1 MLAKLIFLFVTVPLV
16 DMILLMVLSSY
27 IGWVTSVAIVVLSG
41 ILGAWLA
48 KLSYSYVVFRFT
60 QNARRLQ
67 FSSDLLTDSAMIFF
81 AAGLLLTP
89 GFLTD
94 LFGFSLLIPA
104 CRNRYKPI
112 LARWAKRNFKFQ
124 VHSAGVNPGMSPFSM
139 DSSTV
144 EGEVE
149 RTEHDNQSPP
159 PDGTATIERTS
170 D

>member
-16 DMILLMVLSSY
+16 DMILLMILSSY
-27 IGWVTSVAIVVLSG
+27 IGWMTSVAMVILSG

-48 KLSYSYVVFRFT
+48 SLSYKYVIYRFT
-60 QNARRLQ
+60 NNVRQLQ

-104 CRNRYKPI
+104 CRNWYKPM
-112 LARWAKRNFKFQ
+112 LARWLKRNFKFQ
-124 VHSAGVNPGMSPFSM
+124 FYSSGSSPFPQ
-139 DSSTV
+139 DSGTV
-144 EGEVE
+144 DGEVD
-149 RTEHDNQSPP
+149 RSDTDAK
-159 PDGTATIERTS
+159 PDGRTQIERLS